1 MKILKQTKIVATI
14 GPATETEEVLTKLVR
29 AGLDVA
35 RFNMSHGTHEEHLKR
50 FLAVRKVSQS
60 TGKPLAILQDLSG
73 PKIRIGEFS
82 TPTIELIPGEKFT
95 ITTDDIIGD
104 ENRVSV
110 NYKKLPQELKRG
122 SIILLD
128 DGKKKLEV
136 IEITKTDVICLVVV
150 GGTTKG
156 RRGMNLPGAYLS
168 VASITEKDRVDVV
181 FGVEN
186 KADFVALSFVRQAK
200 DIFELRDILKE
211 LNSDA
216 QIVAKIETQEAIE
229 NIDEIISATDVVMV
243 ARGDL
248 AIEIGP
254 ENVPPLQKKIIEK
267 SRHLGKPV
275 IVATQMLESMI
286 SSPVPTRAE
295 VSDIANAI
303 YDGTDAI
310 MLSEET
316 TLGKYPLES
325 VETMARVAQKTE
337 EDCRVDFGIKNALTV
352 ADVITSSIAFSSTT
366 LHTKAIVALTE
377 SGGTARLIA
386 RHRGKK
392 PIFVFVSSGRVA
404 NKMALSYGCIPIVAG
419 NITDLNSGFK
429 IIDSYLISEQGFA
442 EGDRIVVAFGMPSG
456 IVGSTNTLHIHT
468 VSK

>member
-1 MKILKQTKIVATI
+1 MKNEIKIFKQAKIVATI
-14 GPATETEEVLTKLVR
+14 GPVTETEEMLTKLVN

-50 FLAVRKVSQS
+50 FHVVRAVSKKLNKAV
-60 TGKPLAILQDLSG
+60 AVLQDLSG

-95 ITTDDIIGD
+95 ITIDDIVGD

-110 NYKKLPQELKRG
+110 NYKKLPQELKKG

-136 IEITKTDVICLVVV
+136 VDITKTEIVCLVLV

-168 VASITEKDRVDVV
+168 VPSITEKDRNDVV

-186 KADFVALSFVRQAK
+186 KADFIALSFVRKAS
-200 DIFELRDILKE
+200 DIHELRTILKE
-211 LNSDA
+211 LKSDA
-216 QIVAKIETQEAIE
+216 QIVAKIETEEAIE
-229 NIDEIISATDVVMV
+229 NIDEIIEATDVVMV

-267 SRHLGKPV
+267 SRMLGKPV

-286 SSPVPTRAE
+286 HSPVPTRAE

-303 YDGTDAI
+303 YDGADAI

-316 TLGKYPLES
+316 TLGEFPLE
-325 VETMARVAQKTE
+325 
-337 EDCRVDFGIKNALTV
+337 
-352 ADVITSSIAFSSTT
+352 
-366 LHTKAIVALTE
+366 
-377 SGGTARLIA
+377 
-386 RHRGKK
+386 
-392 PIFVFVSSGRVA
+392 
-404 NKMALSYGCIPIVAG
+404 
-419 NITDLNSGFK
+419 
-429 IIDSYLISEQGFA
+429 
-442 EGDRIVVAFGMPSG
+442 
-456 IVGSTNTLHIHT
+456 
-468 VSK
+468 